1 MELCGLCTYTKSPD
15 MPLADYFK
23 KYFSYFVMDNPDAEC
38 AMGGH
43 AAYAG
48 VSSKLF
54 YLLYL
59 TKCLLGNELCFG

>member
-1 MELCGLCTYTKSPD
+1 MALD
-15 MPLADYFK
+15 DYFS

-48 VSSKLF
+48 VSCR
-54 YLLYL
+54 LLYCIFVL
-59 TKCLLGNELCFG
+59 IECLLGHEFCFGQ